1 MPTGSKSGDGRP
13 SLLFEPRFTVYR
25 DGRVY
30 DRRTD
35 TMLQPY
41 FDFEK
46 NEMVIKPDV
55 MRQCDSIAIHPDGTL
70 SLGLLMALA
79 YKNVF
84 LRGHVLAQ
92 LKVLYEDDNPRNCTP
107 ENLILQYPEGG
118 IECSYWPGYY
128 YIPGYSSYLIHKE
141 TYAIYSF
148 SSNCMK
154 DVNKGITGYLDA
166 SLSPDSGGA
175 TQGIG
180 LHRIVA
186 LTFVPYTKDV
196 RSRVVNHIDTNKQN
210 NTLSNLEWTTNEN
223 NLRHGIHYAL
233 ERKRGFLSEFT
244 SANEFD
250 KPRQT
255 TATVKRKYAQVYKKP
270 EGVYKNNVNL
280 YHRIDV
286 KDLYTGEILS
296 FKNQR
301 ECAAYF
307 KCNPSSINFTLNKRA
322 NKSIFQQHYVV
333 KRGIEEEWPY
343 ITKEHINSASF
354 SGGREVVVKDL
365 TTGDEKRYDTAIGF
379 VRDNKLSKKIV
390 TTALKAGKQRVLN
403 NLLFKYADNPD
414 PWIK

>member
-154 DVNKGITGYLDA
+154 EVNEGLYKGYNEL
-166 SLSPDSGGA
+166 SMSPDSGGP
-175 TQGIG
+175 TRGVY
-180 LHRIVA
+180 LHRAIA
-186 LTFVPYTKDV
+186 LTFIPYDRNV
-196 RSRVVNHIDTNKQN
+196 RKQHVNHKDANRLN
-210 NTLSNLEWTTNEN
+210 NLLSNLEWTMPTQNMHHGFVLSRLRESGMEN
-223 NLRHGIHYAL
+223 VSLTAYQASEIQHHAIGIPP
-233 ERKRGFLSEFT
+233 
-244 SANEFD
+244 
-250 KPRQT
+250 KPQD
-255 TATVKRKYAQVYKKP
+255 
-270 EGVYKNNVNL
+270 

-286 KDLYTGEILS
+286 KNLFTGEILS

-301 ECAAYF
+301 ECARHFNCSPALINTCMDGRF
-307 KCNPSSINFTLNKRA
+307 KKTVFKQ
-322 NKSIFQQHYVV
+322 KYVV
-333 KRGIEEEWPY
+333 KRGSEIEWPD

-354 SGGREVVVKDL
+354 SGGREVIVKDL
-365 TTGDEKRYDTAIGF
+365 ATGEEERFITAAEFIREYKF
-379 VRDNKLSKKIV
+379 SRKIV
-390 TTALKAGKQRVLN
+390 TVALKEGKQVVIGN
-403 NLLFKYADNPD
+403 KLFKYADNPD
-414 PWIK
+414 PWIQ